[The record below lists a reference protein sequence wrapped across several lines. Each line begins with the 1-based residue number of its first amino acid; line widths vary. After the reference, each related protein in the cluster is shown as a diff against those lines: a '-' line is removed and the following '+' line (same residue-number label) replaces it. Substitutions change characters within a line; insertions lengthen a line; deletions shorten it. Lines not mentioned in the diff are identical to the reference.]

1 LLNPNNECHN
11 LTINREEPRMRVVTL
26 EEHLTVPSVVAKIDK
41 AAIAR
46 RGFKGGRRLGAG
58 RQKSMD
64 DAGISTQVLSNSGP
78 GPDLMP
84 GQTGVDL
91 AREVNDTIAG
101 VIAKNPKRFAGFAA
115 LPMASPDAAAAE
127 FKRAV
132 KDLKLCGA
140 MIHGSSDGKFL
151 DHPSFDGL
159 LAAAA
164 EVDMPIYIHPSIPTP
179 NVFEAYYSGLPEG
192 ADRVVSTAGWG
203 WHSEVAIQIVRMTMA
218 GTFDK
223 HPKLKMIIG
232 HMGEML
238 PVMLARLD
246 DISAADVDHLKRK
259 PATTIIEQVWITT
272 SGIFSQPPFVAALQT
287 FGIDRIMF
295 SVDYPFAR
303 DAQGRK
309 FLDEVAL
316 APADMAKLTHG
327 NADALLK
334 LKA

>member
-1 LLNPNNECHN
+1 LLNPNDECHN
-11 LTINREEPRMRVVTL
+11 LTINREGLRMRVVTL

-58 RQKSMD
+58 RQNPMELLPETGEKRLKSMD
-64 DAGISTQVLSNSGP
+64 DAGITQQVLSNSGP

-84 GQTGVDL
+84 GQTGIDL

-140 MIHGSSDGKFL
+140 MVHGSS
-151 DHPSFDGL
+151 
-159 LAAAA
+159 
-164 EVDMPIYIHPSIPTP
+164 VDMPIYIHPSIPTP

-246 DISAADVDHLKRK
+246 DISAADCDHLKRK
-259 PATTIIEQVWITT
+259 PAATIIEQVWITT
-272 SGIFSQPPFVAALQT
+272 SGVFTQPPFIAALQT
-287 FGIDRIMF
+287 FGIDRILF

-316 APADMAKLTHG
+316 APADMAKLAHG
-327 NADALLK
+327 NADKLLK
-334 LKA
+334 LSS

>member
-1 LLNPNNECHN
+1 
-11 LTINREEPRMRVVTL
+11 MRVVTL
-26 EEHLTVPSVVAKIDK
+26 EEHLTVPSVVAKLDK
-41 AAIAR
+41 ASIAK
-46 RGFKGGRRLGAG
+46 RGFKPGRKIAPG
-58 RQKSMD
+58 RQNPMELLPEVGEKRLKSMD
-64 DAGISTQVLSNSGP
+64 DAGISQQILSNSGP

-91 AREVNDTIAG
+91 AREVNEHIAG
-101 VIAKNPKRFAGFAA
+101 VVAKNPKRFAGFAA
-115 LPMASPDAAAAE
+115 LPMANPDGAANE

-132 KDLKLCGA
+132 KDLGLVGA
-140 MIHGSSDGKFL
+140 MVHGSSDGKFL

-159 LAAAA
+159 LSAA
-164 EVDMPIYIHPSIPTP
+164 EEVDAPIYIHPSIPTP

-192 ADRVVSTAGWG
+192 ADRVVATAGWG

-246 DISAADVDHLKRK
+246 EVSAADVDHLKRK
-259 PATTIIEQVWITT
+259 PSATIIEQVWITT
-272 SGIFSQPPFVAALQT
+272 SGIFSQPPFIAALQT

-295 SVDYPFAR
+295 SVDYPFAPDARGR
-303 DAQGRK
+303 D
-309 FLDEVAL
+309 FLNEVAL
-316 APADMAKLTHG
+316 APTDMAKLCHG